1 MIFNKKLTRA
11 MRKTGWI
18 LPVIILSGIMLWTSC
33 ETELGEVYKDP
44 TKEQAYSYLKIE
56 ENKEEFSTLV
66 EAMDK
71 SGLSGMMNSYGTYTL
86 FAPSNDGFE
95 TYFAEEGIT
104 GLDDMDSTSIREL
117 LVYHILNKERMT
129 NDMSPGFSSDTT
141 ALGSYL
147 VYDMSQGDGA
157 IHVNTKSKMYLVD
170 RRVTNGVVHHLEN
183 VLIPPTFTIWD
194 KVSEDPAFSIFE
206 AALVET
212 GHDETANDV
221 DLNKG
226 KLNTTY
232 TFFAETDAVYQ
243 AAGINSLG
251 DLKNELAARDSDLE
265 EFIDYH
271 IIQGKK
277 LKGAIFSFMI
287 QNEGL
292 VTLSGKSI
300 NANIDFE
307 LVFNQWWES
316 NGTHHATRLVD
327 EESDL
332 FAKNGV
338 LHSMDQVL
346 FIPED
351 LVLEPIIRE
360 CEYGIIYNEITQ
372 KYEVDEDSLAS
383 WTPGTEVY
391 LESQDKLVRYDAIQK
406 SNYISFKVE
415 RVIPG
420 RYNIILGYEA
430 NAAFAKLQL
439 YIDGSPLGE
448 EIDLSEENEA
458 KEVLIG
464 QREFIVLGDHQ
475 FKFTHLTNGDGLYD
489 YIKLEPVTE

>member
-1 MIFNKKLTRA
+1 MKKA
-11 MRKTGWI
+11 GWT
-18 LPVIILSGIMLWTSC
+18 LPVIILAGIMLWTSC
-33 ETELGEVYKDP
+33 ETELGEIYKDP

-56 ENKEEFSTLV
+56 DNKEEFSTLV

-86 FAPSNDGFE
+86 FAPSNSGFE
-95 TYFAEEGIT
+95 TYFAKEGIT
-104 GLDDMDSTSIREL
+104 GLDDMDSISIREL
-117 LVYHILNKERMT
+117 LVYHILNKERLT

-170 RRVTNGVVHHLEN
+170 RRVTNGVVHHVQN
-183 VLIPPTFTIWD
+183 VLIPPTFTIWQ
-194 KVSEDPAFSIFE
+194 KVNGDPAFSIFK

-212 GHDETANDV
+212 GHDETANHV
-221 DLNKG
+221 DLKKG

-243 AAGINSLG
+243 AAGINSLT
-251 DLKNELAARDSDLE
+251 DLKNELAAHDFELG
-265 EFIDYH
+265 EFIEYH
-271 IIQGKK
+271 IIKGKK
-277 LKGAIFSFMI
+277 LQGAIFSFMI

-292 VTLSGKSI
+292 VTLNGKSI
-300 NANIDFE
+300 NANIDFG

-351 LVLEPIIRE
+351 LELEPIIRQ
-360 CEYGIIYNEITQ
+360 CEYGIIFNENTQ
-372 KYEVDEDSLAS
+372 KYEVDEDSLAN
-383 WTPGTEVY
+383 WTPGTNVY
-391 LESQDKLVRYDAIQK
+391 LESQNQLLRYDAIQK
-406 SNYISFKVE
+406 SNYISFKLE
-415 RVIPG
+415 RIIPG

-439 YIDGSPLGE
+439 YVDGSPLGE
-448 EIDLSEENEA
+448 EIDLTEANEA
-458 KEVLIG
+458 GEVLIG
-464 QREFIVLGDHQ
+464 QMEFLVVNDHQ
-475 FKFTHLTNGDGLYD
+475 FKFKHLINGDGLYD
-489 YIKLEPVTE
+489 YIKLEPVTD